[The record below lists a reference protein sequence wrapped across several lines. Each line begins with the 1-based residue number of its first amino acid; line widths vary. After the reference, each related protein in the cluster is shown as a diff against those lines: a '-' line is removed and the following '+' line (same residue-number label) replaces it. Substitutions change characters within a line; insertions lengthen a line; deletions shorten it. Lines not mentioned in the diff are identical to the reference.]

1 MVALPAIPLV
11 GEVLTWLGLGAAGVG
26 TAAILERNKRAEQAQ
41 NSELSKAEV
50 TTLSKEKCRD
60 CPPMNGFLSH
70 PNYSMSDV
78 SREYQ
83 ARVTGYAPGTEW
95 NYENRDFDGFQPE
108 KCLLQEAKAQYT
120 NFFDEKTL
128 RPKVWYVLSGKY
140 EQLMEQAR
148 AQHRIVSVS
157 FPAALN
163 WYFMGKTMY
172 LSMKSAF
179 TDDGLIRIEPPRI
192 LRRL

>member
-60 CPPMNGFLSH
+60 CPPINGFFSH
-70 PNYSMSDV
+70 PNHSMSDI
-78 SREYQ
+78 SRAYQ

-108 KCLLQEAKAQYT
+108 KCLLQEAKSQYT
-120 NFFDEKTL
+120 NFFDDEAL
-128 RPKVWYVLSGKY
+128 EPKLWYVLSGKY
-140 EQLMEQAR
+140 GKLMNQAR
-148 AQHRIVSVS
+148 AQHRIVSMS

-163 WYFMGKTMY
+163 WYFMEKTMY
-172 LSMKSAF
+172 LVMKGAF
-179 TDDGLIRIEPPRI
+179 ARDELIRINPIYMP
-192 LRRL
+192 